1 MYLSIMLFL
10 NISVLLSGNNS
21 SSSLDLIISILL
33 LGRFVL
39 MKEIPGEYF
48 LSHNS
53 GKTLYTASCTESW
66 RELINDYAIFFIASS
81 TFKFSFFVS
90 FAACFSDSAFHCQ
103 TLKNKLSCK
112 LVP

>member
-10 NISVLLSGNNS
+10 NMSVLLSGNNS
-21 SSSLDLIISILL
+21 SSSSDLIILILL

-39 MKEIPGEYF
+39 MKEIPGEHF

-66 RELINDYAIFFIASS
+66 REYAIFFIASR
-81 TFKFSFFVS
+81 TFKFSFLFPLQPVS
-90 FAACFSDSAFHCQ
+90 MILTIQFQA
-103 TLKNKLSCK
+103 LKNKLSCK